1 MYWKPLATI
10 QRRSQRSCRS
20 DNKMTPKATLTACLA
35 LLLAAVAQC
44 AVVSS
49 RLENDREEK
58 VIATDVVEDI
68 AEEKTKEVG
77 VLAQRTGLVL
87 SQLGRDLEQLAQ
99 EERSEATYGFWKDLG
114 NKIKS
119 GVKKVLPKVL
129 PKAKEFV
136 IKKAAEIAQKKLRE
150 YLASQSLTEENFGD
164 LVSSLGKS
172 IRNLGE
178 DLTREGV
185 QILDGVALEKKLTEA
200 EKKFVSTVVEAFKKE

>member
-49 RLENDREEK
+49 RIENDREEQ

-77 VLAQRTGLVL
+77 VLAQRTGFVL
-87 SQLGRDLEQLAQ
+87 RQLGSDLEQLAQ
-99 EERSEATYGFWKDLG
+99 EERSEATYGFWKKLG
-114 NKIKS
+114 KKIKS
-119 GVKKVLPKVL
+119 AFKKVV
-129 PKAKEFV
+129 PKAKEFL
-136 IKKAAEIAQKKLRE
+136 IKKAGEVVEKKLVE
-150 YLASQSLTEENFGD
+150 YLASQSLSEENFGD

-172 IRNLGE
+172 VRNLGE

-185 QILDGVALEKKLTEA
+185 QILDGVALEEKLTEA